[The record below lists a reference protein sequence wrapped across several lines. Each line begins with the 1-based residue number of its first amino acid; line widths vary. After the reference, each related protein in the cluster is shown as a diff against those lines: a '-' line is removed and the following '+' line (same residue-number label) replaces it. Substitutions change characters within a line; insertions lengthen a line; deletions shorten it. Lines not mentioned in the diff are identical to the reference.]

1 MTTPAN
7 AAVPAVPG
15 LVARKIGMTRMV
27 DAEGQMTPVTLLQIE
42 PQKVTK
48 VLTTERDGYNA
59 VQVGYYIK
67 KEKALTRADMNRLRK
82 VNVQETYSR
91 FKEFR
96 LDAPAADLA
105 IGTNLELGAFEG
117 VSSVDISGLTKGR
130 GFSGSVKRWG
140 TTIGRMTHGSMY
152 HRRPGSL
159 GNRATPARV
168 FKNKVIPGCYG
179 DENVTI
185 QNLQVM
191 DIDKENRVLAI
202 KGSVPGHREGFL
214 VVYPSIKS
222 KEAKAARKKK

>member
-1 MTTPAN
+1 
-7 AAVPAVPG
+7 
-15 LVARKIGMTRMV
+15 
-27 DAEGQMTPVTLLQIE
+27 MTPVTLLQIE
-42 PQKVTK
+42 PQKITK
-48 VLTTERDGYNA
+48 VLTPERDGYHA
-59 VQVGYYIK
+59 IQVGYFIK
-67 KEKALTRADMNRLRK
+67 KEKALCKADMNRLRK
-82 VNVQETYSR
+82 VNVQETFSR

-96 LDAPAADLA
+96 LANGAADLA
-105 IGTNLELGAFEG
+105 IGTGLELSALEG

-179 DENVTI
+179 DENITI
-185 QNLQVM
+185 QNLKVM
-191 DIDKENRVLAI
+191 DIDTENRVLAI

-222 KEAKAARKKK
+222 KEAKAAAKKKK